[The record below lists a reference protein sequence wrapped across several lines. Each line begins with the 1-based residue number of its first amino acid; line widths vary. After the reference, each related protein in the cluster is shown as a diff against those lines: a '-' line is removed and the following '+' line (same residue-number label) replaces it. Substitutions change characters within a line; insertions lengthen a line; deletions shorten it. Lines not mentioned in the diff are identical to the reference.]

1 MARPTSTTRSARA
14 CGGAVTPSRPAA
26 IPKWCSARTSNGASD
41 SSKSCTGCSPSRSGT
56 RATRSSSSLA
66 SGSGFFTEPSG
77 RPNRCVFGSELK
89 AFAAHGGVPRELD
102 AESLA
107 QYLAVEYVPAPRSIH
122 RHVFKL
128 PAAHV
133 AVLDERG
140 FRLRR
145 YWELP
150 APSAE
155 RIAAQEA
162 GEELVRLLDG

>member
-1 MARPTSTTRSARA
+1 EELQGMFALAVWDEPNQKLVLARDRLGKKPLYYA
-14 CGGAVTPSRPAA
+14 
-26 IPKWCSARTSNGASD
+26 
-41 SSKSCTGCSPSRSGT
+41 
-56 RATRSSSSLA
+56 LA
-66 SGSGFFTEPSG
+66 SGSGFLTEPSG
-77 RPNRCVFGSELK
+77 RPGRCVFGSELK

-102 AESLA
+102 PESLA

-162 GEELVRLLDG
+162 GEELVRL